1 MSGSWIF
8 LDKEKMLKMLKLD
21 IKFAKEQIIKAQD
34 NGDNNLASYFNGML
48 EAYENIENR
57 IKNGI
62 W

>member
-1 MSGSWIF
+1 MTRSWIV

-21 IKFAKEQIIKAQD
+21 IQFAKEQIIKAQD